1 LGARYLLIRS
11 PNPDPDGPNKTMWG
25 AEQKE
30 WLKKTLLASDADFRV
45 LVSPDCIVGPGGDP
59 DRAVFQLPG
68 GGADSQGDGGFAHE
82 GREFRYW
89 VRDNKIK
96 NLIVVNGDRHWQYH
110 SIDPE
115 TGLNEFSCGA
125 VAEKHAA
132 ESIPVSPKYHF
143 VRKGSG
149 FVTVEIEGTMQ
160 NPRLV
165 VAIHKP
171 GGQVLHQEFFSREG
185 LVRAAAPPA

>member
-1 LGARYLLIRS
+1 MGSQVCSGGWA
-11 PNPDPDGPNKTMWG
+11 G
-25 AEQKE
+25 
-30 WLKKTLLASDADFRV
+30 FRF
-45 LVSPDCIVGPGGDP
+45 GGDMSTLP
-59 DRAVFQLPG
+59 RLPQRAELQPITNAIIG
-68 GGADSQGDGGFAHE
+68 Q
-82 GREFRYW
+82 
-89 VRDNKIK
+89 N
-96 NLIVVNGDRHWQYH
+96 WQYH

-125 VAEKHAA
+125 AAEKHTA

-149 FVTVEIEGTMQ
+149 FVTVEIEGTVQ

-165 VAIHKP
+165 VAIHKQ